1 MDITWL
7 IHFPFPSDLHLD
19 DPDSHLSV
27 NIHPFLTKREPLVF
41 SASPFASE
49 YKLKEM
55 VQVANQV
62 KLDLLSTSLHV
73 RRLGVRSVTLRGLAI
88 SSSGNN
94 KQFWRSDID
103 VRDCATLNAK
113 TYETITSRRMARFT

>member
-7 IHFPFPSDLHLD
+7 IHFPFPSDFHLD

-27 NIHPFLTKREPLVF
+27 NIHPFLTEREPLVF

-62 KLDLLSTSLHV
+62 KLDLLSMSLHV
-73 RRLGVRSVTLRGLAI
+73 RRLGVRSVTLRGLAV

-103 VRDCATLNAK
+103 VRDCATLNAE
-113 TYETITSRRMARFT
+113 TYETITSRPMARFT